1 MAASN
6 VKRPE
11 LLISGNTSE
20 NLKNFELRFDDP
32 EQNQDSRT
40 KIQDP
45 EQERDEYYKKPP
57 LEIAALR
64 SSMPDEALQVIRY
77 MIDPQIRIADKKK
90 PWIWMSKLREH
101 FTGSMGSSQMTDRFK
116 FWHSSQCLNL
126 FKIGKS
132 R

>member
-45 EQERDEYYKKPP
+45 EQERDEYYKNPP

-64 SSMPDEALQVIRY
+64 
-77 MIDPQIRIADKKK
+77 
-90 PWIWMSKLREH
+90 
-101 FTGSMGSSQMTDRFK
+101 
-116 FWHSSQCLNL
+116 
-126 FKIGKS
+126 
-132 R
+132 